1 MLSSE
6 GPTEGHGHHGGG
18 DSVHLGHHQGVVS
31 AVTHHRLGEHHV
43 LKVKSGKRKLFK
55 IKYLKVAESCKP
67 VLADIAVTLLD
78 GVHTHPCGGGCRVGR
93 RLDVGIVLVNFTS
106 TCGRFD

>member
-6 GPTEGHGHHGGG
+6 RPTEGPGHHGGR

-43 LKVKSGKRKLFK
+43 LKVQSDKRKLFNL
-55 IKYLKVAESCKP
+55 KYLKVVDSKN
-67 VLADIAVTLLD
+67 LYWQTLLSHFLMVYIHIPM
-78 GVHTHPCGGGCRVGR
+78 GVAEG
-93 RLDVGIVLVNFTS
+93 
-106 TCGRFD
+106 

>member
-1 MLSSE
+1 MLSSQ

-43 LKVKSGKRKLFK
+43 LKVQSGKRKLFK
-55 IKYLKVAESCKP
+55 IEYLKVADCKP
-67 VLADIAVTLLD
+67 VLADITVTLLD

-93 RLDVGIVLVNFTS
+93 RLDVGIVLVNFAS
-106 TCGRFD
+106 TGGSFD